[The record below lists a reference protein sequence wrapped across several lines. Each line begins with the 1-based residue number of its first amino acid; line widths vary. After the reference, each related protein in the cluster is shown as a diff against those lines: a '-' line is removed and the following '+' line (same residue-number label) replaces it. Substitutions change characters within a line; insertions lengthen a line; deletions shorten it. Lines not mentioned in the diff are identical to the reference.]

1 MRDVPQ
7 LSVAVTL
14 PQFLPRREQK
24 AASVSGVH
32 VVVPPH
38 APLSVQTA
46 PQGHPEAP
54 GAHDAYDVHIRQLVF
69 AQV

>member
-1 MRDVPQ
+1 VRDAPQ

-14 PQFLPRREQK
+14 PQFFPRRAQN
-24 AASVSGVH
+24 AAFVSAVH

-46 PQGHPEAP
+46 PHGHPEAP
-54 GAHDAYDVHIRQLVF
+54 GAHDANDVHIRQFELAHV
-69 AQV
+69 